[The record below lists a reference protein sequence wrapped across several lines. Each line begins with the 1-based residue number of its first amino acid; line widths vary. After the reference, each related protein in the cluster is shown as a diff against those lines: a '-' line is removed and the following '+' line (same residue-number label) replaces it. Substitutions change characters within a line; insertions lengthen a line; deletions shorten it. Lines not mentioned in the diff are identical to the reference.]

1 MTLLIND
8 REYDFRITDDALD
21 KIEATIGKSLM
32 SALAEQ
38 GGMLK
43 LAELKTV
50 IGFSLKNID
59 GGKLPLK
66 QAYELAGDMIRAE
79 GYRAVSEKVAVQ
91 VEEDLPFLF
100 QGA

>member
-1 MTLLIND
+1 MTLNIND
-8 REYDFRITDDALD
+8 REYEFRVTDDALD

-38 GGMLK
+38 SGMLK

-59 GGKLPLK
+59 GGKLPPK
-66 QAYELAGDMIRAE
+66 QAYELAGELIQSE
-79 GYRAVSEKVAVQ
+79 GYRAVGEKVATQVQ
-91 VEEDLPFLF
+91 EDLPFLF
-100 QGA
+100 QGV